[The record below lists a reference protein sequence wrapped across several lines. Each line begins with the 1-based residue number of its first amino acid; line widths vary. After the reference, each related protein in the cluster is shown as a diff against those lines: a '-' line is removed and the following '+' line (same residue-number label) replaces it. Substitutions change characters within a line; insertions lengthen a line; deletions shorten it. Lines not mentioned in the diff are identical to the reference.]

1 MPPQLMPLAPAQPA
15 HLCRWSPVDVQDGGV
30 FTTFVLLRCPDCQT
44 VRSETLAGNWTLEQV
59 LGIRQGRGEEAS
71 DP

>member
-1 MPPQLMPLAPAQPA
+1 M
-15 HLCRWSPVDVQDGGV
+15 QDGGV